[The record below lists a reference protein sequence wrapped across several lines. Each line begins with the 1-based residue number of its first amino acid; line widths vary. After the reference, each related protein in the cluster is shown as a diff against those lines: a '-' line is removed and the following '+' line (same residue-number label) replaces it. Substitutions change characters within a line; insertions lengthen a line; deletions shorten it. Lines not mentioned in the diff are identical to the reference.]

1 MTPCSSACSCS
12 MRATSS
18 GVRRTD
24 LSAVRGPGMGGGK
37 QVTRGPPA
45 GDSGEGSI
53 APVAQHPRPQLG
65 EQLRQCPQANTDLPP
80 LFSGI
85 SVTACAGVIQPASPR
100 HSESLHSLP
109 RPRPQLF
116 GSPKP
121 DDPMDHATRCT
132 QRKHMAQRHLRVIT
146 GADARQRLPRRRARR
161 VGVRG
166 RRDRSAATAAF
177 R

>member
-1 MTPCSSACSCS
+1 
-12 MRATSS
+12 MREFTRQRITAGHPKRGT
-18 GVRRTD
+18 GVRD
-24 LSAVRGPGMGGGK
+24 
-37 QVTRGPPA
+37 
-45 GDSGEGSI
+45 GD
-53 APVAQHPRPQLG
+53 PQPQLG
-65 EQLRQCPQANTDLPP
+65 EQLGQCPKANTERPP

-85 SVTACAGVIQPASPR
+85 SVTGCAGVIQPASPS
-100 HSESLHSLP
+100 HSRTLHSL
-109 RPRPQLF
+109 RHPRPQVF
-116 GSPKP
+116 GSPKL

-146 GADARQRLPRRRARR
+146 GADGRQRLPRRR